1 MIRFFRKIRYDLM
14 EKNKTGQYLKY
25 AIGEIVLV
33 VIGIL
38 IALSINNWN
47 ELRKQQISEKDVIAG
62 IKNDLTQDKEYINLI
77 INTATHKISAFNV
90 LIEELPELYITNRK
104 KVDSLVIVY
113 FISQRT
119 FYPISGSFQSAI
131 SGNEIS
137 KFKNKKFGS
146 AVTKL
151 YNSTYARMIDNGI
164 LLDGRWEFITKK
176 YSHERRT
183 SNLGDMNEAQL
194 SEFLDDLSFHI
205 KSLNYY
211 ITILESTLEEID
223 QLFQRV

>member
-1 MIRFFRKIRYDLM
+1 M
-14 EKNKTGQYLKY
+14 ETGKTGKYIKY

-47 ELRKQQISEKDVIAG
+47 ELRKQQISEKDAITG

-77 INTATHKISAFNV
+77 INTAANKISAFNI
-90 LIEELPELYITNRK
+90 LNQELPELYTTNRK
-104 KVDSLVIVY
+104 KVDSLVMVY

-151 YNSTYARMIDNGI
+151 YNSTYARMAENGV
-164 LLDGRWEFITKK
+164 LVDGRWEYITKK

-183 SNLGDMNEAQL
+183 NHLGDMNEAQL
-194 SEFLDDLSFHI
+194 SEFLDDISYHM
-205 KSLNYY
+205 KGLNYY

-223 QLFQRV
+223 QLFIE

>member
-1 MIRFFRKIRYDLM
+1 M
-14 EKNKTGQYLKY
+14 EQNKTGKYIKY

-33 VIGIL
+33 MVSIL
-38 IALSINNWN
+38 LALQVNNWN
-47 ELRKQQISEKDVIAG
+47 ESRKQQLSETDIISG

-77 INTATHKISAFNV
+77 LNTAANKITAFNI
-90 LIEELPELYITNRK
+90 LNEELPELYTTNRK

-113 FISQRT
+113 LISQRT

-151 YNSTYARMIDNGI
+151 YNSTYSRMAENGV
-164 LLDGRWEFITKK
+164 LVDGRWEYVTKK
-176 YSHERRT
+176 YSHERRK
-183 SNLGDMNEAQL
+183 NHLGDMNQAQL
-194 SEFLDDLSFHI
+194 SEFLDDISYHM
-205 KSLNYY
+205 KGLNYY

-223 QLFQRV
+223 QLFIE

>member
-1 MIRFFRKIRYDLM
+1 MIKFFRKIRQNM
-14 EKNKTGQYLKY
+14 IKENKASKYLLY
-25 AIGEIVLV
+25 AIGEIMLV
-33 VIGIL
+33 MIGIL
-38 IALSINNWN
+38 LALQVNNWN
-47 ELRKQQISEKDVIAG
+47 ESRKQQLSETEIISG

-77 INTATHKISAFNV
+77 INTAANKISAFYMLN
-90 LIEELPELYITNRK
+90 EELPDLFTTNRK

-151 YNSTYARMIDNGI
+151 YNSTYARIVDNGF
-164 LLDGRWEFITKK
+164 LLDARWEYVTKK

-183 SNLGDMNEAQL
+183 NHLGDINEAQL
-194 SEFLDDLSFHI
+194 SEFLDDISYHM
-205 KSLNYY
+205 KALNYY
-211 ITILESTLEEID
+211 ITILESALEEID
-223 QLFQRV
+223 QLFIE

>member
-1 MIRFFRKIRYDLM
+1 MIK
-14 EKNKTGQYLKY
+14 ENKVSKYMLY

-47 ELRKQQISEKDVIAG
+47 ELRKQQISEKDAITG

-77 INTATHKISAFNV
+77 INTAANKISAFNI
-90 LIEELPELYITNRK
+90 LNQELPELYTTNRK

-151 YNSTYARMIDNGI
+151 YNSTYERIVDNGI
-164 LLDGRWEFITKK
+164 LVDARWEYVTKK
-176 YSHERRT
+176 YSHVRRT
-183 SNLGDMNEAQL
+183 NHIDDMDEAQL
-194 SEFLDDLSFHI
+194 SEFIDDISYHM
-205 KSLNYY
+205 KALNYY
-211 ITILESTLEEID
+211 IAI
-223 QLFQRV
+223 

>member
-1 MIRFFRKIRYDLM
+1 MIKFFRKIRQNM
-14 EKNKTGQYLKY
+14 IKENKVSKYMLY

-77 INTATHKISAFNV
+77 INTAANKISAFNI
-90 LIEELPELYITNRK
+90 LNQELPELYTTNRK

-164 LLDGRWEFITKK
+164 LLDGRWEFVTKK
-176 YSHERRT
+176 YSHERRM
-183 SNLGDMNEAQL
+183 SNLGDMNKAQL